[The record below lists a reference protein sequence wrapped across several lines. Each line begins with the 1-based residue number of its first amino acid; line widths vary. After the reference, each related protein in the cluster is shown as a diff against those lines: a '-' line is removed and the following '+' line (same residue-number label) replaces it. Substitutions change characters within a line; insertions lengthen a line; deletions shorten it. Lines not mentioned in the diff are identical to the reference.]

1 MTPSSSR
8 GPARGFLEEVAALWA
23 RTDDDSW
30 PRFALADGSDFLVT
44 SGATRMLCAPATA
57 PLAPVLRGAASI
69 GSLVVGAAR
78 FTPAGDDEAVVDP
91 AWAPF
96 GGAFFFAPKDV
107 ARGATGLA
115 PAEPAVDERRRVV
128 LVEPSGGH
136 YRRAL
141 TAAIDAIDDGV
152 LDKVVVA
159 RQLELRDVDGCAI
172 DLIPRVPELVRSL
185 LASGTFAGGR
195 VFLLAL
201 SPDAVWL
208 GATPERLAHVAG
220 AVVETEAVA
229 GTCVLG
235 EDAAANEAA
244 IAALLASDKER
255 REHDAVVMHLRA
267 SLRRLG
273 AMLEPPQRE
282 VPRVRRLRGL
292 AHLVT
297 PLRARIPSSVP
308 PADVV
313 AALHPTPAMNG
324 VPSSAAGKFLAT
336 HEGLDRGFYAGPIG
350 FTMNGAAAFDVGI
363 RGALLGRVGA
373 RLYVGSGIVRGSTV
387 EGEARETADKGRAIA
402 AAMGFDVRDV
412 REASP

>member
-30 PRFALADGSDFLVT
+30 PRFAVANGSDFLVA
-44 SGATRMLCAPATA
+44 SGATRLLCAPATA
-57 PLAPVLRGAASI
+57 PLAPVLRSAGGLGA
-69 GSLVVGAAR
+69 LVVGAAR
-78 FTPAGDDEAVVDP
+78 FAPARDDESVVDP
-91 AWAPF
+91 VWAPF

-107 ARGATGLA
+107 VRGATGLA
-115 PAEPAVDERRRVV
+115 PADRAVDERRRVV
-128 LVEPSGGH
+128 LVEPTAGH

-141 TAAIDAIDDGV
+141 TAAIGAVEDGV

-172 DLIPRVPELVRSL
+172 DLSAHVPELVASL
-185 LASGTFAGGR
+185 LASSTFAGGR

-201 SPDAVWL
+201 SSDAVWI

-220 AVVETEAVA
+220 SVVETEAVA
-229 GTCVLG
+229 GTCALG

-255 REHDAVVMHLRA
+255 REHDAVVQHLRA

-273 AMLEPPQRE
+273 AMVEPPRRE

-297 PLRARIPSSVP
+297 PLRARIPSSIE

-324 VPSSAAGKFLAT
+324 APTFAARRFLAT
-336 HEGLDRGFYAGPIG
+336 HECLDRGFYAGPIG
-350 FTMNGAAAFDVGI
+350 YWSDGVAAIDVGI
-363 RGALLGRVGA
+363 RGALLGRAGA
-373 RLYVGSGIVRGSTV
+373 RLYTGSGIVRGSTV
-387 EGEARETADKGRAIA
+387 DGEARETAAKGRAIA
-402 AAMGFDVRDV
+402 SAFGFDVRDV
-412 REASP
+412 REASA